1 MEQPIKDKYL
11 KFYVYEYNNV
21 IKGFVL
27 SYTNQE
33 CLINVL
39 GWFWALGSH
48 AKGEAK
54 NENYVGG
61 GPSKYMSEG

>member
-1 MEQPIKDKYL
+1 M
-11 KFYVYEYNNV
+11 

-61 GPSKYMSEG
+61 GPSKYKSEGKKD